1 MFYYNPNSVDKMIQQ
16 IIEVR
21 ENKLARKSQDW
32 YKELIQIYKSKYT
45 DGPGFWRQAFEVKD
59 NYTEL

>member
-45 DGPGFWRQAFEVKD
+45 DGPGFWEQAYEVKGG
-59 NYTEL
+59 